1 MDINEFYTKVEAHP
15 DMQGVD
21 LEDAADGKD
30 DGPAALVLHK
40 ASGNKYRIL
49 LSTVEKED
57 WDTLEAIVTGKREA
71 HVLDHMTRVVGY
83 YSRIQN
89 WNRSKLGELRD
100 RQAGKY
106 QVGPGAK

>member
-1 MDINEFYTKVEAHP
+1 MDIAEFYTQVEAHP
-15 DMQGVD
+15 EMQGLD
-21 LEDAADGKD
+21 LEDAAAGGA

-40 ASGNKYRIL
+40 PSGSKYRIL
-49 LSTVEKED
+49 LSTVEKEP
-57 WDTLEAIVTGKREA
+57 WETLEAIVTGKREA

-83 YSRIQN
+83 YSRVQN

-106 QVGPGAK
+106 QVGQGTK

>member
-1 MDINEFYTKVEAHP
+1 MDIKEFYARVEAHP
-15 DMQGVD
+15 DMQGLG
-21 LEDAADGKD
+21 LEDASEDQG

-40 ASGNKYRIL
+40 PSDSKYRIL

-57 WDTLEAIVTGKREA
+57 WGTLEAIITGKREA
-71 HVLDHMTRVVGY
+71 LVLDHMSRVVGY
-83 YSRIQN
+83 FSRIQN

-106 QVGPGAK
+106 RVGPGEK